1 MSPTF
6 PAVIPTVRKKP
17 NSKRSLAL
25 EGTEL
30 NKDEMKIIWNKSSR
44 PLAERSYTRGRL
56 IHRHDHHRHHH
67 SMANQSTLMH

>member
-1 MSPTF
+1 MKWQLDIFYKSPTF

-30 NKDEMKIIWNKSSR
+30 NKDEMKIILKYI
-44 PLAERSYTRGRL
+44 L
-56 IHRHDHHRHHH
+56 
-67 SMANQSTLMH
+67 

>member
-1 MSPTF
+1 MPNSDMAIRYVFHKSPTF

-30 NKDEMKIIWNKSSR
+30 NKDEMKII
-44 PLAERSYTRGRL
+44 L
-56 IHRHDHHRHHH
+56 IHV
-67 SMANQSTLMH
+67 L